1 MITLTFRAG
10 RFGSTRVFFSS
21 QLKLSCTSFSFPTA
35 TSSTQ
40 ESIDDSLFANDNT
53 FPHPNDDSLYRYGMP
68 LLSRAAHN
76 ARMGRTLA
84 YDLYCSSS
92 QVRKGPDGKNKIAYS
107 YHDIL
112 SMSTHIH
119 KALMAQKELT
129 SDESS
134 TNSNQK
140 TEQYSIHE
148 PPPRI
153 AFLCNP
159 GPNYIAT
166 VFAAWSS
173 GSIAVPLCISHKSS
187 ELAYVLK
194 DSDPSFI
201 IDGTNVLSDG
211 RELRLAAREAG
222 LMDKYLCLEDV
233 MADFKLNSQEG
244 DTQQFINEYALGANG
259 DIESIDSPA
268 LIIYTSGTTGNPKGV
283 VSVYGTEFNLEHFQL
298 SHLFASLEGSHT

>member
-1 MITLTFRAG
+1 
-10 RFGSTRVFFSS
+10 
-21 QLKLSCTSFSFPTA
+21 
-35 TSSTQ
+35 
-40 ESIDDSLFANDNT
+40 
-53 FPHPNDDSLYRYGMP
+53 
-68 LLSRAAHN
+68 
-76 ARMGRTLA
+76 
-84 YDLYCSSS
+84 
-92 QVRKGPDGKNKIAYS
+92 
-107 YHDIL
+107 
-112 SMSTHIH
+112 
-119 KALMAQKELT
+119 
-129 SDESS
+129 
-134 TNSNQK
+134 
-140 TEQYSIHE
+140 
-148 PPPRI
+148 
-153 AFLCNP
+153 
-159 GPNYIAT
+159 
-166 VFAAWSS
+166 
-173 GSIAVPLCISHKSS
+173 
-187 ELAYVLK
+187 VLK